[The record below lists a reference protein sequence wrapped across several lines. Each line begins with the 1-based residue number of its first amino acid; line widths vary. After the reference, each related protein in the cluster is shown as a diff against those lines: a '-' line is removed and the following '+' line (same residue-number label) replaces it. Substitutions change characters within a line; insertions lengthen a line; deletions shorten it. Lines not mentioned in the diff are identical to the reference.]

1 MNRRTRSRILAFLL
15 ALLLAAAPAAGAD
28 LGPNQHLIP
37 ELRVNESI
45 EAIAI
50 SAELSLQPEW
60 DGSVTTGMP
69 FGAVMVHTANATTL
83 IFDRDG
89 NHLFSI
95 DDELSAK
102 IPTPA
107 GVEKPCTRVH
117 PLPNDSRVYHYDNV
131 TFVFGTAGE
140 PPILTII
147 DESPKPDEE
156 PIAIEITSLHEGG
169 VAWIDVAP
177 ARLTVVGEVHAPAG
191 VHSVVVRSGS
201 VEVPCGNAAEFACSV
216 PVSFGENAITVVAT
230 DNHGNRAEK
239 TVNMTAHSG
248 IPPPPL
254 IAVSGRVTDAGGS
267 PIPGALVRFESVF
280 DLDDEPIAATAVTG
294 EGGRY
299 RVEDALGYRQTVT
312 VEKEGYSP
320 LREEVDFEDLTNTFD
335 LELEPLPRAAPGFG
349 SALAAFSFTGALLL
363 IGRRRW

>member
-1 MNRRTRSRILAFLL
+1 MNRAIGTWALLL
-15 ALLLAAAPAAGAD
+15 ALLLAIAPAAAAD

-45 EAIAI
+45 EAIVI
-50 SAELSLQPEW
+50 SAELSLQSEW
-60 DGSVTTGMP
+60 DGSVTTGIP

-117 PLPNDSRVYHYDNV
+117 PLPNDSRVYHHGGV
-131 TFVFGTAGE
+131 MFVFGTAGE

-156 PIAIEITSLHEGG
+156 PITIEITSPNEGG

-177 ARLTVVGEVHAPAG
+177 AHVAVAGEVHAPAG

-201 VEVPCGNAAEFACSV
+201 VEVSCGNAAEFACSV
-216 PVSFGENAITVVAT
+216 PVSFGKNTITVVAT
-230 DNHGNRAEK
+230 DNRRHRAEK
-239 TVNMTAHSG
+239 TVNLTVRSG

-254 IAVSGRVTDAGGS
+254 VAVSGRVTDAGDN
-267 PIPGALVRFESVF
+267 PVPGASVRFESVF
-280 DLDDEPIAATAVTG
+280 DLDGEPISATAVTG
-294 EGGRY
+294 EDGGY
-299 RVEDALGYRQTVT
+299 LVEDTLGYRQTVT

-320 LREEVDFEDLTNTFD
+320 HGWEVVFENLTNTLD
-335 LELEPLPRAAPGFG
+335 LELEPASRPVPGFG
-349 SALAAFSFTGALLL
+349 PAVGVLGLLGA
-363 IGRRRW
+363 RWILRNTKRQ

>member
-1 MNRRTRSRILAFLL
+1 MNRTIGTWALLL
-15 ALLLAAAPAAGAD
+15 ALLLAIAPAAAAD

-45 EAIAI
+45 EAIVI

-60 DGSVTTGMP
+60 DGSVTTGIP

-117 PLPNDSRVYHYDNV
+117 PLPNDSRVYHHGGV
-131 TFVFGTAGE
+131 MFVFGTAGE

-156 PIAIEITSLHEGG
+156 PITIEITSPNEGG

-177 ARLTVVGEVHAPAG
+177 AHVAVAGEVHAPAG

-201 VEVPCGNAAEFACSV
+201 VEVSCGNAAEFACSV
-216 PVSFGENAITVVAT
+216 PVSFGKNTITVVAT
-230 DNHGNRAEK
+230 DNRRHRAEK
-239 TVNMTAHSG
+239 TVNLTVRSG

-254 IAVSGRVTDAGGS
+254 VAVSGRVTDAGDN
-267 PIPGALVRFESVF
+267 PVPGASVRFESVF
-280 DLDDEPIAATAVTG
+280 DLDGEPISATAVTG
-294 EGGRY
+294 EDGGY
-299 RVEDALGYRQTVT
+299 LVEDTLGYRQTVT

-320 LREEVDFEDLTNTFD
+320 HGWEVVFENLANTLD
-335 LELEPLPRAAPGFG
+335 LELKPSSRTVPGFG
-349 SALAAFSFTGALLL
+349 SAVGVLGLLGA
-363 IGRRRW
+363 RWILRNTKRQ

>member
-1 MNRRTRSRILAFLL
+1 MNRAIGTWALLL
-15 ALLLAAAPAAGAD
+15 ALLLAIAPAAAVD

-45 EAIAI
+45 EAIVI

-60 DGSVTTGMP
+60 DGSVTTGIP

-83 IFDRDG
+83 IFDRNG

-117 PLPNDSRVYHYDNV
+117 PLPNDSRVYHHGDV
-131 TFVFGTAGE
+131 TFVFDTAGDL
-140 PPILTII
+140 ILTII

-156 PIAIEITSLHEGG
+156 PITIEITSLHEGG

-177 ARLTVVGEVHAPAG
+177 VHVAVAGEVHAPAG

-201 VEVPCGNAAEFACSV
+201 VEVSCGNAAEFACSV
-216 PVSFGENAITVVAT
+216 PVSFGKNTITVVAT
-230 DNHGNRAEK
+230 DNRRHRAEK
-239 TVNMTAHSG
+239 TVNLTVHSG
-248 IPPPPL
+248 TPPPL
-254 IAVSGRVTDAGGS
+254 VAVSGRVTDAGGS
-267 PIPGALVRFESVF
+267 PVPGALVRFESVF
-280 DLDDEPIAATAVTG
+280 DLGGEPIAAMAVTG
-294 EGGRY
+294 EDGRY
-299 RVEDALGYRQTVT
+299 LVEDALGYRQTVT

-320 LREEVDFEDLTNTFD
+320 HGWEVVFENLTNTLD
-335 LELEPLPRAAPGFG
+335 LELEPSSRTVPGFG
-349 SALAAFSFTGALLL
+349 PAVGVLGLLGA
-363 IGRRRW
+363 RWILRNTKRQ